1 MRDYRTS
8 VTMVSMVGAAIAF
21 VLLAYL
27 TARFVTGGRGP
38 NGARFGAIVAIYLV
52 VWLLIAVG
60 SPATA
65 VDIARFGAAGASAA
79 VTGVIHFLNGVFGAH

>member
-8 VTMVSMVGAAIAF
+8 VTMVSMVGAAILF
-21 VLLAYL
+21 VLFVYL

-60 SPATA
+60 NTTTA
-65 VDIARFGAAGASAA
+65 VDIARFGADGVSTAVAG
-79 VTGVIHFLNGVFGAH
+79 VVHFLNALFGTH